1 MFANKERYYDCQFG
15 RITVETDQMIR
26 RFKECGI
33 PIDVVGIEDISKVAG
48 LSRKVPEAL
57 F

>member
-1 MFANKERYYDCQFG
+1 M
-15 RITVETDQMIR
+15 TVNLAVSQLRRDQMIR

-48 LSRKVPEAL
+48 LLPKCSEAY